1 MKFWKI
7 LFMNILIFSSL
18 ITISS
23 ISWFS
28 MWMGLEINMMAV
40 IPLFSSYKNMYSSES
55 ALKYFIIQTLASII
69 LLLSLIM
76 LLMNL
81 KFNFESNIFL
91 LSLNS
96 ALFTKIGAAPFH
108 FWFPEIIEGLN
119 WTSSLILLTWQKIAP
134 MVMIMYSSK
143 TMLFTLIVVLTSMI
157 TGSILSLN
165 QLSIRK
171 ILAYSSINHIGWM
184 LACIY
189 YNYTFWM
196 TYFLI
201 YMLISINLIFL
212 FKKLN
217 VYYFNQLH
225 SILNNKTL
233 KFSFM
238 MNFLSLGGM
247 PPLIGF
253 LPKWIVIQ
261 SSMENSFFIPA
272 IMIFITL
279 IMLYTYIRLIFNS
292 LTIKTLEFKTFDYTP
307 KILIYFN
314 LINLNFIVLA
324 PLIWFLN

>member
-7 LFMNILIFSSL
+7 LFFNILILSSL

-40 IPLFSSYKNMYSSES
+40 IPLFSSATNMYSSES
-55 ALKYFIIQTLASII
+55 ALKYFIVQTLGSII

-76 LLMNL
+76 MLMNL
-81 KFNFESNIFL
+81 KFNFESNIYA

-108 FWFPEIIEGLN
+108 FWFPEVIEGLN

-134 MVMIMYSSK
+134 MVIIIYSSK
-143 TMLFTLIVVLTSMI
+143 TTLFTLIVILTSMI
-157 TGSILSLN
+157 TGSIMSLN

-171 ILAYSSINHIGWM
+171 ILAFSSINHIGWM
-184 LACIY
+184 LACIS
-189 YNYTFWM
+189 YNYTFWL

-201 YMLISINLIFL
+201 YVMISMNLVFL
-212 FKKLN
+212 FKN
-217 VYYFNQLH
+217 FNIYYFNQLH
-225 SILNNKTL
+225 SIMNNKTL
-233 KFSFM
+233 KFTFM
-238 MNFLSLGGM
+238 MNFLSLGGL

-261 SSMENSFFIPA
+261 STMENSFFISVL
-272 IMIFITL
+272 MIFITL

-292 LTIKTLEFKTFDYTP
+292 LTIKTLEYKNFNYNP
-307 KILIYFN
+307 KILVYFN
-314 LINLNFIVLA
+314 LINLNFIVLM
-324 PLIWFLN
+324 PLTWFIL